1 MSQATTLV
9 LRTPEGVIFSQSL
22 AGPVARALAWL
33 IDVALFLAALTLLGT
48 IISVLRLVAGETA
61 EALGLLLYFVFSVG
75 YGIFFE
81 WIWRGQTVGKR
92 LLRLRVVD
100 AQGLR
105 LKPSQIVIRNLLRVV
120 DMMPLA
126 YLVGG
131 LACVLSRRTQRLGDL
146 AANTVVIRI
155 PRTSEPNLEQLMAG
169 KYNSFRRYPH
179 LAARL
184 RQRLS
189 AGEAALALQALLRR
203 DRLEPS
209 ARLELFGSLAGHFRE
224 QVRFPQEATE
234 GITDEQYVRNV
245 VDLLYRP
252 ERATPAP
259 SHSQP
264 AAASLP

>member
-9 LRTPEGVIFSQSL
+9 LRTPEGVVFSQLL
-22 AGPVARALAWL
+22 AGPVSRALAWL
-33 IDVALFLAALTLLGT
+33 IDVALFLAFLIMLSSVVSL
-48 IISVLRLVAGETA
+48 ISLVAGETA
-61 EALGLLLYFVFSVG
+61 EAFGVLLYFVFSVG

-92 LLRLRVVD
+92 MLRLRVVD

-120 DMMPLA
+120 DLMPLA

-131 LACVLSRRTQRLGDL
+131 LACVLNRRAQRLGDL

-155 PRTSEPNLEQLMAG
+155 PRTTEPNLEQLMAG

-179 LAARL
+179 LAGRL

-189 AGEAALALQALLRR
+189 ADEAALALQALLRR
-203 DRLEPS
+203 DRLEPA
-209 ARLELFGSLAGHFRE
+209 ARLELFGSLAGHLRE
-224 QVRFPQEATE
+224 QVRFPHEATE

-252 ERATPAP
+252 ERATPATAR
-259 SHSQP
+259 SQA